1 MVYLSL
7 DKEFFEKN
15 INSMNQEAISELGD
29 VDGKNIL
36 QYSDEVAGIIDEID
50 GDVITIVIDHPKLGY
65 MSMNVKL
72 DEDDYIKFIENINKK
87 LNKFKT
93 LLESL
98 K

>member
-1 MVYLSL
+1 MVYLNL

-15 INSMNQEAISELGD
+15 IKSMNQEAISELGD
-29 VDGKNIL
+29 VDGKNML
-36 QYSDEVAGIIDEID
+36 TYSDNIIAKIEEID
-50 GDVITIVIDHPKLGY
+50 GDIINVVMQHPKLGY
-65 MSMNVKL
+65 ISMEIKL

>member
-15 INSMNQEAISELGD
+15 IKSMNQEAISELGEE
-29 VDGKNIL
+29 GKNVL
-36 QYSDEVAGIIDEID
+36 RFSDGFNGKIEEITGDIIN
-50 GDVITIVIDHPKLGY
+50 IVIDHPKLGY
-65 MSMNVKL
+65 ISVDVKL